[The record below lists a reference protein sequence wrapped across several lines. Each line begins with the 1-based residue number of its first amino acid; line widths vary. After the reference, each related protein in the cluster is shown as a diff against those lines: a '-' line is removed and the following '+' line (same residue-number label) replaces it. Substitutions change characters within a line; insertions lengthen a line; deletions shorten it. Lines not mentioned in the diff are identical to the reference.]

1 MPSIGTLGWAY
12 VSGSVVAHVGGSD
25 QRVAFHSGSTTIS
38 GSSNF
43 KYDYSNNN
51 LITTGSVFANIFTNP
66 ATMNTSITVPA
77 NHNSVLVGPIT
88 IGSGIDFI
96 IAVTANAKII

>member
-1 MPSIGTLGWAY
+1 MPKIGTLGWAY
-12 VSGSVVAHVGGSD
+12 VSGSTVAITGSSD
-25 QRVAFHSGSTTIS
+25 QRVTFFSGSSAIS
-38 GSSNF
+38 GSDNF
-43 KYDYSNNN
+43 KFDYSNNN
-51 LITTGSVFANIFTNP
+51 LIATGSVFSNIFTNP